1 MLYGAACRSASFAAG
16 YFHIGIC
23 TGYEEDTKMSIQYR
37 LLRPAEEDLAV
48 AFWMR
53 TLETGEEEAR
63 QTFRDFHDAPQRC
76 EQAHVAVAGDGQVLA
91 TACYWLRDV
100 RDTAGAPVRVGH
112 LFHVA
117 TEPSARQQGHASHL
131 LADVAHALGA
141 AGCRWAILSARQ
153 DAVGLYA
160 RAGWQPALRSYW
172 RGTFAA
178 ESWHGRQR
186 YTVRQYDPRHEP
198 RAWAPIAAA
207 YAQANAG
214 QPGSLIRPSAYW
226 SGYAAWMFGLYLD
239 SYQAIL
245 LTASERGTGDP
256 IRGYAL
262 VNFYD
267 TGFIVSE
274 IAADPSDPEVLP
286 SLLNGIITE
295 AQQRGIPLQGQ
306 LTIADAAST
315 QSTLAQLFGST
326 LHRVDDAAL
335 YGYLP
340 FMVRPIGD
348 AVVSPFAAPH
358 GLFWPLDAY

>member
-1 MLYGAACRSASFAAG
+1 
-16 YFHIGIC
+16 
-23 TGYEEDTKMSIQYR
+23 MSIQYR

-63 QTFRDFHDAPQRC
+63 QTFRDFHDAPQRFD
-76 EQAHVAVAGDGQVLA
+76 QAHVAVAGDGQILA
-91 TACYWLRDV
+91 TVCYWLRDV
-100 RDTAGAPVRVGH
+100 RDTVGAPVRVGH

-117 TEPSARQQGHASHL
+117 TEPSARRQGHASRL
-131 LADVAHALGA
+131 LADVIHALRA
-141 AGCRWAILSARQ
+141 TGCQWAILSARQ

-160 RAGWQPALRSYW
+160 RAGWQPAPRSYW
-172 RGTFAA
+172 RGAFAA

-186 YTVRQYDPRHEP
+186 YAVRQYDPRHEP
-198 RAWAPIAAA
+198 RGWVPIAAA

-214 QPGSLIRPSAYW
+214 QAGSLIRTSAYW

-245 LTASERGTGDP
+245 LTASDGAARDP

-262 VNFYD
+262 TNFD
-267 TGFIVSE
+267 DMGFLVSE
-274 IAADPSDPEVLP
+274 IATDPSDPEVLP

-295 AQQRGIPLQGQ
+295 AQQRGIPLRGQ
-306 LTIADAAST
+306 LTIADGALT
-315 QSTLAQLFGST
+315 QMALAQLFGST
-326 LHRVDDAAL
+326 LHQVDDVAL

-348 AVVSPFAAPH
+348 ATVSPFVAPL